1 MRPFRLVLAAAAAAS
16 VLGGAPAATAQ
27 HDCVQPLPTM
37 RPQCVLPDYCV
48 MYPDGTIRCY
58 D

>member
-1 MRPFRLVLAAAAAAS
+1 MRTFRLVLAAVAAAS
-16 VLGGAPAATAQ
+16 ASGVAAPASADHCIQVDESVRPICA
-27 HDCVQPLPTM
+27 LP
-37 RPQCVLPDYCV
+37 RYCV